1 MNATN
6 LEEVL
11 KDLFHRNLTHSE
23 IQGMLNIKY
32 KTIIQNNINLSMTT
46 IKRKLAALNLKRKNY
61 EAEED
66 LEYFVAAVIEEL
78 YSSGYII

>member
-23 IQGMLNIKY
+23 IQGMLEK
-32 KTIIQNNINLSMTT
+32 KHNINLSMTT